1 MDITQL
7 VIGVIG
13 ICVLFVTLVI
23 LPLARAK
30 FGNENVDE
38 FLRWVKIGVQAAEQI
53 YSITDGE
60 LKKMYVLEFLDS
72 KGYDIN
78 EDEVDKAIEAAVL
91 ELHTAMYG
99 VTYERAET

>member
-1 MDITQL
+1 MDITQP

-30 FGNENVDE
+30 FGNENVEE

-53 YSITDGE
+53 YKNNI
-60 LKKMYVLEFLDS
+60 LLFLFAVCDF
-72 KGYDIN
+72 IN
-78 EDEVDKAIEAAVL
+78 RRSGSGADL
-91 ELHTAMYG
+91 
-99 VTYERAET
+99 

>member
-13 ICVLFVTLVI
+13 ICVLFVTMVI

-30 FGNENVDE
+30 FGNENVSE

-53 YSITDGE
+53 YAITDGE
-60 LKKMYVLEFLDS
+60 QKKMYVLEFLDS

-99 VTYERAET
+99 VTYERADA

>member
-13 ICVLFVTLVI
+13 ICVLFVTMVI

-30 FGNENVDE
+30 FGNENVEE

-53 YSITDGE
+53 YAITDGE
-60 LKKMYVLEFLDS
+60 QKKMYVLEFLDS

-91 ELHTAMYG
+91 ELHTSMYG
-99 VTYERAET
+99 VTYERAQA

>member
-13 ICVLFVTLVI
+13 ICVLFVTMVI

-30 FGNENVDE
+30 FGNENVEE

-53 YSITDGE
+53 YAITDGE
-60 LKKMYVLEFLDS
+60 QKKKYVLEFLDS

-78 EDEVDKAIEAAVL
+78 EDEVDKAVEAAVL

>member
-13 ICVLFVTLVI
+13 ICVLFVTMVI

-30 FGNENVDE
+30 FGNENVEE

-53 YSITDGE
+53 YAITDGE
-60 LKKMYVLEFLDS
+60 QKKKYVLEFLDS

>member
-13 ICVLFVTLVI
+13 ICVLFVTMVI

-30 FGNENVDE
+30 FGNENVAE

-53 YSITDGE
+53 YAITDGE
-60 LKKMYVLEFLDS
+60 QKKKYVLEFLDS
-72 KGYDIN
+72 KGYDVN

>member
-13 ICVLFVTLVI
+13 ICVLFVTMVI

-53 YSITDGE
+53 YAITDGE
-60 LKKMYVLEFLDS
+60 QKKMYVLEFLDS

-99 VTYERAET
+99 VTYERAEA

>member
-7 VIGVIG
+7 IIGVIG
-13 ICVLFVTLVI
+13 ICVLFVTMVI

-30 FGNENVDE
+30 FGSENVEE

-53 YSITDGE
+53 YAITDGE
-60 LKKMYVLEFLDS
+60 QKKMYVLEFLDS

-99 VTYERAET
+99 VTYERAEA

>member
-13 ICVLFVTLVI
+13 ICVLFVTMVI

-30 FGNENVDE
+30 FGNENVEE

-53 YSITDGE
+53 YAITDGE
-60 LKKMYVLEFLDS
+60 QKKMYVLEFLDS
-72 KGYDIN
+72 KGYDVN

>member
-13 ICVLFVTLVI
+13 ICVLFVTMVI

-53 YSITDGE
+53 YAITDGE
-60 LKKMYVLEFLDS
+60 QKKMYVLEFLDS

-99 VTYERAET
+99 VTYERDEA

>member
-13 ICVLFVTLVI
+13 ICVLFVTMVI

-30 FGNENVDE
+30 FGNENVEE

-53 YSITDGE
+53 YAITDGE
-60 LKKMYVLEFLDS
+60 QKKMYVLEFLYS

-99 VTYERAET
+99 VTYERAEA

>member
-13 ICVLFVTLVI
+13 ICVLFVTMVI

-53 YSITDGE
+53 YAITDGE
-60 LKKMYVLEFLDS
+60 KKKAYVLEFLDS

-78 EDEVDKAIEAAVL
+78 EGEVDKAIEAAVL

>member
-13 ICVLFVTLVI
+13 ICVLFVTMVI

-30 FGNENVDE
+30 FGNENVEE

-53 YSITDGE
+53 YAITDGE
-60 LKKMYVLEFLDS
+60 QKKMYVLEFLDS

-78 EDEVDKAIEAAVL
+78 EGEVDKAIEAAVL

>member
-13 ICVLFVTLVI
+13 ICVLFVTMVI

-30 FGNENVDE
+30 FGNESVEE

-53 YSITDGE
+53 YAIADGE
-60 LKKMYVLEFLDS
+60 QKKMYVLEFLDS
-72 KGYDIN
+72 KGYDVN

-91 ELHTAMYG
+91 ELHTTLYG
-99 VTYERAET
+99 KN

>member
-13 ICVLFVTLVI
+13 ICVLFVTTVI

-53 YSITDGE
+53 YAITDGE
-60 LKKMYVLEFLDS
+60 QKKMYVLEFLDS
-72 KGYDIN
+72 KGYDVN

>member
-1 MDITQL
+1 MDITQP

-30 FGNENVDE
+30 FGNENVE
-38 FLRWVKIGVQAAEQI
+38 KFMRWVKIGVQAAEQI
-53 YSITDGE
+53 YAITDGE
-60 LKKMYVLEFLDS
+60 QKKQYVLAFLEEQ
-72 KGYDIN
+72 GYN
-78 EDEVDKAIEAAVL
+78 VNAAEVDKAIEAAVL

>member
-13 ICVLFVTLVI
+13 ICVLFVTMVI

-30 FGNENVDE
+30 FGNENVEE

-53 YSITDGE
+53 YAITDGE
-60 LKKMYVLEFLDS
+60 QKKMYVLEFLDS

-99 VTYERAET
+99 VTYERAEA